1 MLAHFGEVRAEAV
14 MKVARWSK
22 QTRRMEQDMTK
33 LVHIKTKA
41 LEDKKYLKVT
51 VIAFHHACGLDV
63 LLSNVLTW
71 LPVHRQS

>member
-1 MLAHFGEVRAEAV
+1 MLAHFGEVRAEAG

-22 QTRRMEQDMTK
+22 QTHRMEQDMTK

-51 VIAFHHACGLDV
+51 VIGFHHAC
-63 LLSNVLTW
+63 
-71 LPVHRQS
+71 